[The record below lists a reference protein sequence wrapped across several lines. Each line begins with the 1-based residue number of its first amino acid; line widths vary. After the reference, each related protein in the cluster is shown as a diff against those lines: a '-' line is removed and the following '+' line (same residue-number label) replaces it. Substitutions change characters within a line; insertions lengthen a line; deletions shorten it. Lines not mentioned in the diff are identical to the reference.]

1 MNNVIEIDG
10 SIGEGGGQVLRSS
23 LSLSMYLQQPFTIK
37 NIRAGRPRPGLMRQ
51 HITAVKAAAKI
62 CNAKVK
68 GAEISSLKI
77 EFYPGKVQTGT
88 YKFDVGSAGS
98 TTLVFQTLLPALMMA
113 EGTTEI
119 ILSGGTHNQ
128 YSPPLDF
135 LVKTFLNQISKMGP
149 RVSVDSIAYGFY
161 PVGGG
166 KYSIKIDPVKEL
178 KQIEILSR
186 GKNISKKAFAYSS
199 KIDEEIGKNEMKII
213 ANKLGW
219 SLENCK
225 SIMVDSPGPG
235 NVVML
240 IDENE
245 NTTEVF
251 TGFGRKQYSL
261 KKVVADALAEYTEYI
276 LSEVPVYKY
285 LADQLIIPMALA
297 GAGKFITSEPS
308 LHTLT
313 NIEIVKK
320 FLAVDISINQLTQK
334 QWQIDISSPK
344 N

>member
-23 LSLSMYLQQPFTIK
+23 LSLSMYLQQPFRIK
-37 NIRAGRPRPGLMRQ
+37 NIRAGRKRPGLMRQ

-77 EFYPGKVQTGT
+77 EFYPGKVLTGK
-88 YKFDVGSAGS
+88 YKFELGSAGS
-98 TTLVFQTLLPALMMA
+98 TTLILQTLLPVLMIG

-119 ILSGGTHNQ
+119 SLSGGTHNQ

-135 LVKTFLNQISKMGP
+135 LKNTFLKQIIKMGP
-149 RVSVDSIAYGFY
+149 RVSIDTTAYGFY

-166 KYSIKIDPVKEL
+166 KFSVKIDPAIEL
-178 KQIEILSR
+178 KQINILSR

-199 KIDEEIGKNEMKII
+199 KINEEIGENEMKIVV
-213 ANKLGW
+213 KKFGW
-219 SLENCK
+219 LKECCK
-225 SIMVDSPGPG
+225 SVMVESPGPG
-235 NVVML
+235 NVVLL

-245 NTTEVF
+245 HTTEVF

-261 KKVVADALAEYTEYI
+261 KKVVADALTEYTEYI
-276 LSEVPVYKY
+276 QSEVPVYKY
-285 LADQLIIPMALA
+285 LADQMIIPMVLS
-297 GAGKFITSEPS
+297 GAGRFITSEPS

-313 NIEIVKK
+313 NIEVVKK
-320 FLAVDISINQLTQK
+320 FLEVDISINQLNQK
-334 QWQIDISSPK
+334 QWQVDISSK

>member
-23 LSLSMYLQQPFTIK
+23 LSLSMFLQQPFTIK
-37 NIRAGRPRPGLMRQ
+37 NIRAGRKRPGLMRQ

-77 EFYPGKVQTGT
+77 EFYPGKVQTGK

-98 TTLVFQTLLPALMMA
+98 TTLIFQTLLPVLMIE
-113 EGTTEI
+113 EGKTEI
-119 ILSGGTHNQ
+119 TLSGGTHNQ
-128 YSPPLDF
+128 FSPPLDF
-135 LVKTFLNQISKMGP
+135 LVNTFLRQINNMGP
-149 RVSVDSIAYGFY
+149 KVSIDTTAYGFY

-166 KYSIKIDPVKEL
+166 MFTVKIDPVKEL

-186 GKNISKKAFAYSS
+186 GKNISKKALAYSS
-199 KIDEEIGKNEMKII
+199 KINEEIGENEMKIV
-213 ANKLGW
+213 AKKFGW
-219 SLENCK
+219 LKENCE
-225 SIMVDSPGPG
+225 SVMVESPGPG
-235 NVVML
+235 NVVLL

-245 NTTEVF
+245 HTTEVF

-261 KKVVADALAEYTEYI
+261 KKVVADALTEYTEYI
-276 LSEVPVYKY
+276 QSEVPVYKY
-285 LADQLIIPMALA
+285 LADQMVIPMVLS
-297 GAGKFITSEPS
+297 GAGRFITSEPS

-313 NIEIVKK
+313 NIEVVKK
-320 FLAVDISINQLTQK
+320 FLEVDISINQLNRK
-334 QWQIDISSPK
+334 QWQIDISSK

>member
-10 SIGEGGGQVLRSS
+10 SLGEGGGQVLRSS
-23 LSLSMYLQQPFTIK
+23 LSLSMFLQQPFTIK

-98 TTLVFQTLLPALMMA
+98 TTLVLQTLLPVLMVA

-119 ILSGGTHNQ
+119 SLSGGTHNQ

-135 LVKTFLNQISKMGP
+135 LVNTFLKQINKMGP
-149 RVSVDSIAYGFY
+149 RVSVDSKAYGFY

-166 KYSIKIDPVKEL
+166 MFTVKIDPVKEL

-186 GKNISKKAFAYSS
+186 GKNIGKKAFAYSS
-199 KIDEEIGKNEMKII
+199 KINEEIGENEMII
-213 ANKLGW
+213 VAKKLGW
-219 SLENCK
+219 IKENCE
-225 SIMVDSPGPG
+225 SVMVESPGPG

-245 NTTEVF
+245 HTKEVL
-251 TGFGRKQYSL
+251 TGFGRKLYVL
-261 KKVVADALAEYTEYI
+261 KRVVADAIAEYSEYVQ
-276 LSEVPVYKY
+276 SEVPVYKY
-285 LADQLIIPMALA
+285 LADQLIIPMVIA
-297 GAGKFITSEPS
+297 GAGRFITSEPS

-313 NIEIVKK
+313 NIEVVEK
-320 FLAVDISINQLTQK
+320 FLTVDVSVNKLNQE
-334 QWQIDISSPK
+334 QWLIDISSK